1 VIYRPETERWSHY
14 SESILPRQFDAYV
27 WFDET
32 CAVTPLPGEQRPGA
46 RIETEETYPF
56 GL

>member
-1 VIYRPETERWSHY
+1 MIYRPETERWSHY
-14 SESILPRQFDAYV
+14 SHATLSDQYDAFL

-32 CAVTPLPGEQRPGA
+32 TAVTPLPSRVRAGDD
-46 RIETEETYPF
+46 ETYPF